1 MRANRDSEVDPKIMV
16 FAWFKRNKSAP
27 EEETPP
33 ATQTEELSQEESV
46 GEMPL
51 ADSTQDSRDEP
62 AGTEDA
68 AAPPGTQA
76 NPSIPEIMEEVEN
89 PTPLSA
95 PDQVEELAESDSA
108 DLASAE
114 EAPKKS
120 FFARLTSGLSR
131 SRAQLSE
138 GVARLVLGKKEI
150 DDELLEELEA
160 ILLQSD
166 VGVPATRSIMDAV
179 TQKVRRKELTDP
191 AALQQAIRQS
201 LLDLLQP
208 RCEAWAPRKGETQVL
223 MMVGINGA
231 GKTTTIGKLA
241 ARWKATGFQVLLGAG
256 DTFRAA
262 AVEQLQGWGERVQV
276 PVIAQGSG
284 ADSASVIFD
293 AFAAARSRGADL
305 LIADTA
311 GRLHTQGHLMEE
323 LKKVKRVLGKQDAT
337 APQQIWLVLDAG
349 TGQNALQQAQQ
360 FHAAV
365 GLTGICI
372 TKLDGT
378 AKGGVVAAIAQALPI
393 PIRFIGVGEGVE
405 DLRPFDAEA
414 FVDALFAREPA

>member
-1 MRANRDSEVDPKIMV
+1 MRADSNNEAGPRIMV
-16 FAWFKRNKSAP
+16 FGWFKRNKSAP

-33 ATQTEELSQEESV
+33 ASIAPVEAEAGPAPAAEPPAQAEIVDTPAAVRPDTSAEQPAQ
-46 GEMPL
+46 
-51 ADSTQDSRDEP
+51 EP
-62 AGTEDA
+62 AKLE
-68 AAPPGTQA
+68 
-76 NPSIPEIMEEVEN
+76 
-89 PTPLSA
+89 
-95 PDQVEELAESDSA
+95 
-108 DLASAE
+108 E
-114 EAPKKS
+114 EAPKPS
-120 FFARLTSGLSR
+120 FLARLKSGLAR
-131 SRAQLSE
+131 SREQLSE

-150 DDELLEELEA
+150 DEDLLEELEA

-166 VGVPATRSIMDAV
+166 VGVPATRGIMEAV
-179 TQKVRRKELTDP
+179 TQKVRRRELTDP
-191 AALQQAIRQS
+191 AALQQAIRQA
-201 LLDLLQP
+201 LLDLLRP
-208 RCEAWAPRKGETQVL
+208 RALAWAPVKGKTQVL

-241 ARWKATGFQVLLGAG
+241 ARWKAAGFQVLLGAG

-262 AVEQLQGWGERVQV
+262 AVEQLQGWGARVQV

-284 ADSASVIFD
+284 ADSASVLYD
-293 AFAAARSRGADL
+293 AFSAARARAADL

-311 GRLHTQGHLMEE
+311 GRLHTQNHLMEE
-323 LKKVKRVLGKQDAT
+323 LKKVKRVLGKQDPE
-337 APQQIWLVLDAG
+337 APHQIWLVLDAG

-378 AKGGVVAAIAQALPI
+378 AKGGVVAAIAQALPV
-393 PIRFIGVGEGVE
+393 PIRFIGVGEAVE

-414 FVDALFAREPA
+414 FVDALFARESA

>member
-1 MRANRDSEVDPKIMV
+1 MV
-16 FAWFKRNKSAP
+16 LSWFKRNKSTPA
-27 EEETPP
+27 EETPAVLEP
-33 ATQTEELSQEESV
+33 AEPSQE
-46 GEMPL
+46 PL
-51 ADSTQDSRDEP
+51 P
-62 AGTEDA
+62 A
-68 AAPPGTQA
+68 AAPDT
-76 NPSIPEIMEEVEN
+76 PSSPPPAAEPVDESSPASE
-89 PTPLSA
+89 TPLAASRFA
-95 PDQVEELAESDSA
+95 PGEAQKTAET
-108 DLASAE
+108 
-114 EAPKKS
+114 PKTG
-120 FFARLTSGLSR
+120 FFARLKSGLSR
-131 SRAQLSE
+131 SREQLSE

-150 DDELLEELEA
+150 DDELLEDLEA

-166 VGVPATRSIMDAV
+166 VGVPATRSIMQAV
-179 TQKVRRKELTDP
+179 TEKVRRKELSDP

-208 RCEAWAPRKGETQVL
+208 RCEAWTPQKGQTQVL

-241 ARWKATGFQVLLGAG
+241 ARWKMEGFGVLLAAG

-262 AVEQLQGWGERVQV
+262 AVEQLQGWGARVQV

-323 LKKVKRVLGKQDAT
+323 LKKVKRVLGKQDPD

-414 FVDALFAREPA
+414 FVDALFARESA